1 MTDRAPLPRGEES
14 KHVAAGQSCYS
25 DSRAVLRAFVSSLFS
40 LLLVTTLFWGGCIS
54 CEQYFMWPSAK
65 SCCSP
70 DGHCK
75 TKKAPAK
82 QDPGRECK
90 QMAFDHQK
98 SIDHHIDL
106 PVIAAIAVDVP
117 IHIVEAFAHGH
128 GIDAIEP
135 SPPDL
140 QVLHSTFLI

>member
-1 MTDRAPLPRGEES
+1 VP
-14 KHVAAGQSCYS
+14 
-25 DSRAVLRAFVSSLFS
+25 RAFVSSLFS

-90 QMAFDHQK
+90 QLAFDHQK

-106 PVIAAIAVDVP
+106 PVIAAVSVDVSIRP
-117 IHIVEAFAHGH
+117 VEAFAQWHGT
-128 GIDAIEP
+128 DPIEP

-140 QVLHSTFLI
+140 QILHSTFLI

>member
-1 MTDRAPLPRGEES
+1 M
-14 KHVAAGQSCYS
+14 
-25 DSRAVLRAFVSSLFS
+25 
-40 LLLVTTLFWGGCIS
+40 LLVTTLVWGGCVS
-54 CEQYFMWPSAK
+54 CEQYFMWPGVK

-75 TKKAPAK
+75 TKKAPTK
-82 QDPGRECK
+82 QDSSRECK
-90 QMAFDHQK
+90 QIAFDHQK

-106 PVIAAIAVDVP
+106 PVIPAVP
-117 IHIVEAFAHGH
+117 IDLPSRMIEAFAHWH
-128 GIDAIEP
+128 RTNPIEP